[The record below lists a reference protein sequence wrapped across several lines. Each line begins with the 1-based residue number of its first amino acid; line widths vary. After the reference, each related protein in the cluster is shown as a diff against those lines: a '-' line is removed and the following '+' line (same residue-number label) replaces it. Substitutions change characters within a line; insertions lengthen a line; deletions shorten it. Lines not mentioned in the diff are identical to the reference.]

1 ELEQLKVK
9 RKNLTEIF
17 NKKMELLDNLQLQN
31 PKDERIPKIL
41 NFIDENL
48 KESEKLENL
57 ISDQEI
63 DTFTKKNECHTQLR
77 KMLEEINDLTLP

>member
-1 ELEQLKVK
+1 
-9 RKNLTEIF
+9 
-17 NKKMELLDNLQLQN
+17 MELLDSLQIQN
-31 PKDERIPKIL
+31 PRDERIPKIL

-48 KESEKLENL
+48 KESEKLEKL

-77 KMLEEINDLTLP
+77 NVG